1 MKNIDGDPKA
11 GSKVMANFSR
21 YCGLGRQDLLFTE

>member
-11 GSKVMANFSR
+11 GSKGLAHFSR
-21 YCGLGRQDLLFTE
+21 YCGLGGQDLLFTE

>member
-11 GSKVMANFSR
+11 GSKVMAHFSR
-21 YCGLGRQDLLFTE
+21 YSGLARQDLLFNE

>member
-11 GSKVMANFSR
+11 ESKVMAHFIR
-21 YCGLGRQDLLFTE
+21 FYGLGRQDLLFTE